1 VPALTAPWLVP
12 SPPTGGLLSQRRYA
26 LTHVKQLRTTAPKDM
41 KAAKESRIKGKAEA
55 KLRRKILG
63 IIAKKRRKSG
73 ASKGKGSSTQR
84 TSVLAKP

>member
-1 VPALTAPWLVP
+1 
-12 SPPTGGLLSQRRYA
+12 
-26 LTHVKQLRTTAPKDM
+26 M